1 MAMAVM
7 WSNDPIR
14 DAARYYDD
22 LEEAERQYRHCY
34 GCGNAFF
41 DGDTAYELE
50 GCEYCAECIKEE
62 IGKVV
67 HYDD

>member
-1 MAMAVM
+1 MTTM

-22 LEEAERQYRHCY
+22 LEEADQHFEHCY
-34 GCGNAFF
+34 GCGATFY
-41 DGDTAYELE
+41 DGDPAYELE
-50 GCEYCAECIKEE
+50 GCDYCRECMTEK

-67 HYDD
+67 HYYD